1 MTNRTTRKDVDAAFD
16 AFLKAHNPRRADNYS
31 DVGGY
36 ILDYASVDGGYVVAR
51 IVNDGRGQD
60 TQYRAR
66 RRTTQEKEATLRFA
80 ADVKWTLDYEAERAS
95 RTA

>member
-1 MTNRTTRKDVDAAFD
+1 MTTRTTRKDVDAAFD
-16 AFLKAHNPRRADNYS
+16 AFLKAHNLRRADNYA

-36 ILDYASVDGGYVVAR
+36 ILDYASVYGGYVIAR
-51 IVNDGRGQD
+51 IVNDGGGQD
-60 TQYRAR
+60 TPFGPR
-66 RRTTQEKEATLRFA
+66 RRTAKEMESTLRFA

>member
-1 MTNRTTRKDVDAAFD
+1 MTTRTTRKDVDAAFD
-16 AFLKAHNPRRADNYS
+16 AFLKAHNLRRADNYA

-36 ILDYASVDGGYVVAR
+36 ILDYASVYGGYVVAR
-51 IVNDGRGQD
+51 IVNDGGGQD
-60 TQYRAR
+60 TPFGSR
-66 RRTTQEKEATLRFA
+66 RRTAKEMEATLRFA